1 MDKNWTVKRKSEINN
16 LTECQL
22 GEIVFCEDTHEY
34 YMRGED
40 CWMEL
45 AIDKDAG
52 LNLNLYDLNKSI
64 ISQLKPLEK
73 ADIFSKVEIIKNLRY
88 SSKNKHYML
97 LCKDYS
103 YYTIFEEKE
112 NDEFFN
118 LSDAVLTI
126 AFELGDVYSIEKTGD
141 GAIEIWIK
149 PTGEEEPYAFYLF
162 PYDAGVV
169 YYE

>member
-1 MDKNWTVKRKSEINN
+1 MNCRQVLEKENLNTLEAEI
-16 LTECQL
+16 
-22 GEIVFCEDTHEY
+22 GEIAYSEEEQKY
-34 YMRGED
+34 YVYTGDRIWTEIK
-40 CWMEL
+40 
-45 AIDKDAG
+45 IDKDTG

-64 ISQLKPLEK
+64 IGQLKPLEK
-73 ADIFSKVEIIKNLRY
+73 TDLFSKVEIIRDLKHK
-88 SSKNKHYML
+88 SKNKHYML
-97 LCKDYS
+97 LCKDYN